1 MTDVPRLILY
11 RVVSAIALLLIVT
24 GVVFLLSS
32 LIPGDPA
39 RVILGENA
47 TPAAV
52 EALRE
57 QLGLNRPQIVRY
69 IDWLSHA
76 LRGDLGQSIYSGV
89 DVTRILN
96 SRIPV
101 SASLV
106 ILSTIVISVVGIT
119 LGMVSAL
126 RGGWLGR
133 ALDAVSLLGLALP
146 GFLVAIILVA
156 TFAVTLSLFPA
167 TGYVPLDKSPNGWL
181 QSLVLPVVTLS
192 LPGATIVAKQMR
204 DSAMDVLDQPY
215 VRVLRASGI
224 SETSVTLR
232 HVLRNASIPTVTMIG
247 LGAIATLTGSVFIEN
262 VFVLPGLGQ
271 VAVSSTLTKD
281 LPVLLGASLYFTIFV
296 IIINLLVDFTYG
308 LLNPKLRVR

>member
-167 TGYVPLDKSPNGWL
+167 TGYVPLDKSPSGWL